1 MFACRPWLLSLT
13 ALATALVAV
22 AAGQDKPKPDD
33 LAARLLEADK
43 AALKKKLD
51 DARKEYTDQAEA
63 LKAAVGT
70 LLDKRE
76 EAARAKRDKKLV
88 DRVAAERDAFKARGE
103 PPAGVAR
110 GPLVAARHKLAVTY
124 TDAVKDYTRL
134 KLDDAAAAAE
144 KERVAFLV
152 ESAALAGKK
161 SYLSSLKHFNLKVTR
176 GWFSNAGTAPTVNNR
191 PLKLNGEP
199 VPHTIF
205 IHPPTRGAA
214 QVSYNLAGKWAVLK
228 TAVAVPRIELENT
241 QNAVSP
247 LTFEV
252 LGDDKSLWK
261 SEPTVKVGAVQ
272 ECEVKV
278 ERVKVLTLRVH
289 CPGSDGWGRAVWY
302 EPVLIEP

>member
-1 MFACRPWLLSLT
+1 MFACRSWPLSLT
-13 ALATALVAV
+13 AIALVAV
-22 AAGQDKPKPDD
+22 AVGQDKPKPDD

-51 DARKEYTDQAEA
+51 DARKEYTDAAEA
-63 LKAAVGT
+63 LKAAVGN

-76 EAARAKRDKKLV
+76 EAARAKGDKKAV
-88 DRVAAERDAFKARGE
+88 DRVAAERDAFKTRGE
-103 PPAGVAR
+103 PPPGVAR

-124 TDAVKDYTRL
+124 ADVVKDYTRL
-134 KLDDAAAAAE
+134 KQDDLAGAAE

-152 ESAALAGKK
+152 GSAALAGKK
-161 SYLSSLKHFNLKVTR
+161 SYLSSLKHFNLKTTR
-176 GWFSNAGTAPTVNNR
+176 GWFSNTGTAPVANNR

-205 IHPPTRGAA
+205 LHPPTKGTA

-228 TAVAVPRIELENT
+228 AAVAVPRIEMENT
-241 QNAVSP
+241 PNAVSE

-252 LGDDKSLWK
+252 LGDDRSLWK
-261 SEPTVKVGAVQ
+261 SKPTSKVGDVQ

-278 ERVKVLTLRVH
+278 ERVKTLTLRVH
-289 CPGSDGWGRAVWY
+289 CPGNDGWGRAVWY
-302 EPVLIEP
+302 EPVLAEP